1 MQETKPL
8 TSGQLE
14 TVCKALADTN
24 EGLTGSE
31 IGHILRQ
38 VRILDVNPTLT
49 KWKRLFNALGESQ
62 NRTRS
67 GDCSAGVH

>member
-31 IGHILRQ
+31 IVLIRKYFKSL
-38 VRILDVNPTLT
+38 INN
-49 KWKRLFNALGESQ
+49 RLYLAIGGESEG
-62 NRTRS
+62 RIA
-67 GDCSAGVH
+67 DLGV